1 MAKKVLI
8 IDDEP
13 DLLVLVSHGLTKKG
27 YEVFCGQ
34 DGREAL
40 ALTAQLL
47 PDLIIIDACLPMI
60 NGYEIARIL
69 KNDEKFKHIPIFLI
83 STGAEDLRRRTEES
97 GAEAYFTKPFKL
109 EELVNL
115 ANKYCEPDPP
125 LAAS

>member
-1 MAKKVLI
+1 MAKKVLV

-27 YEVFCGQ
+27 YEVICGQ

-40 ALTAQLL
+40 ALTAQLM

-69 KNDEKFKHIPIFLI
+69 KNDGKFKHIPIFLI

-97 GAEAYFTKPFKL
+97 GADAYFTKPFKL

-115 ANKYCEPDPP
+115 ANKYCETAPP
-125 LAAS
+125 QAAG